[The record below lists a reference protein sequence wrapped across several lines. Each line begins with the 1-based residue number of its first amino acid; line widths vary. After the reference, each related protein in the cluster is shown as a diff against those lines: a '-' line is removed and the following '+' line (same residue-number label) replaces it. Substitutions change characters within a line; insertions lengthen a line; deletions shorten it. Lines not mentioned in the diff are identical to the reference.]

1 MMVWT
6 VVMTMI
12 ITAVVS
18 FIVTRA
24 FLSQYSMVDRLN
36 IYEVLDFRERL
47 ETIQQE
53 LEEAKESRDFWA
65 RKWLDLNCRVM
76 ELENKLEAMDDE
88 VGR

>member
-6 VVMTMI
+6 VLITVI

-65 RKWLDLNCRVM
+65 IKWLDLNCRVM